1 MGASC
6 ILLASSSIFK
16 IFLKWQNDFFVS
28 PPQKLG
34 NCTTLS
40 DGHFE
45 MILDAPPSVSPGTKE
60 GRETKRW
67 GIRVRLG
74 GRSTLQLGRA
84 EPTGW
89 FVRYYYT
96 SQSAE
101 CWGFCQGEEEK
112 KKAGPPPHVTTTF
125 AWVVN
130 RRRASWQPTLLTC
143 SSTTRSAGPAATFIC
158 FFRPAAAA
166 TCVCLFSRTSQPEKV
181 RSQQHKLIVDLWPQ
195 LESFR

>member
-1 MGASC
+1 MA
-6 ILLASSSIFK
+6 I
-16 IFLKWQNDFFVS
+16 LKWSWTPRRVC
-28 PPQKLG
+28 PQEQRRVGRRKG
-34 NCTTLS
+34 EGSESDWAAAPHCNSDARNQQAGSCGTT
-40 DGHFE
+40 
-45 MILDAPPSVSPGTKE
+45 IQA
-60 GRETKRW
+60 
-67 GIRVRLG
+67 
-74 GRSTLQLGRA
+74 RA
-84 EPTGW
+84 
-89 FVRYYYT
+89 
-96 SQSAE
+96 QSA
-101 CWGFCQGEEEK
+101 GAFVKGK
-112 KKAGPPPHVTTTF
+112 KRKKAGPPPHVTTTF